1 MSDLTP
7 CPREDC
13 KATECERMLDAV
25 LPELLVKAWDE
36 GRDLGLRQADYEY
49 GVSLGMP
56 DLSNPYRKA
65 KQ

>member
-13 KATECERMLDAV
+13 KATDCEKMLDAV
-25 LPELLVKAWDE
+25 LPELLAKAWDE
-36 GRDLGLRQADYEY
+36 GWDVGWDEHVNFASHGELGSTR
-49 GVSLGMP
+49 
-56 DLSNPYRKA
+56 NPYRKA